1 MQRLHSQRGFTLIE
15 LLLAVVV
22 FTLVIAGGYAA
33 VNGLTRAWQQQREF
47 AQQFQQLQATWYQLE
62 SDLSQLIA
70 RRVRDNSGGHLP
82 VVSGSA
88 QQLQAV
94 RSGWSNPLAQQ
105 RSELQRFGYQ
115 LRNGQLLR
123 NWWIN
128 TDSARNDAAQQQLFL
143 HKVQTLQL
151 RYLDNNREWQLQ
163 WPPGNAGDQSTQAAL
178 LPLAIEVD
186 LLLTDDARYRR
197 VFATVALN

>member
-1 MQRLHSQRGFTLIE
+1 MLQRHRQSGFTLLE

-33 VNGLTRAWQQQREF
+33 VNGLSRSWQQQREF
-47 AQQFQQLQATWYQLE
+47 ALQLQQLQTTWYQLE
-62 SDLSQLIA
+62 QDLTQLIA
-70 RRVRDNSGGHLP
+70 RRVRDQSGGHLP
-82 VVSGSA
+82 VLSGST

-115 LRNGQLLR
+115 SRNGQLLR

-128 TDSARNDAAQQQLFL
+128 LDSVRNDASQQQLL
-143 HKVQTLQL
+143 LDNVQTLQL
-151 RYLDNNREWQLQ
+151 RYLDSNREWQLQ
-163 WPPGNAGDQSTQAAL
+163 WPPGNAGAQSNQASL

-186 LLLTDDARYRR
+186 LQLANDARYRR
-197 VFATVALN
+197 LFATVALN